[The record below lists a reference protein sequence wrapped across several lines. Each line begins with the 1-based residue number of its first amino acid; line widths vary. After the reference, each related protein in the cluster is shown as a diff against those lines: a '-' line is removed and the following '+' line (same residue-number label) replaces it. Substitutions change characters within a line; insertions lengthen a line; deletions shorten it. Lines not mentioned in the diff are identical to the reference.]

1 MVTRGYVLAGG
12 ASTRMGR
19 DKGRLPFPGAAPMAA
34 HVARVL
40 RLAGLEPTIVRAS
53 HDGPFVDED
62 GVVVRVITDGGGDR
76 HPLIGVAAALED
88 AGSGLVLIVP
98 CDLPWLDSI
107 TVRGLFAVPDPCV
120 AYDGEREHP
129 LFAVLDAEE
138 AARCRAMAAAGAP
151 VRALVAGLPRVRV
164 RPQAVRN
171 ANTPDA
177 LGG

>member
-62 GVVVRVITDGGGDR
+62 GVTVRVITDGGGER
-76 HPLIGVAAALED
+76 HPLVGVAAALED
-88 AGSGLVLIVP
+88 AAAGLVLIVP
-98 CDLPWLDSI
+98 CDLPWLD
-107 TVRGLFAVPDPCV
+107 GGAVAALCAADAEVV
-120 AYDGEREHP
+120 AWDGEREHP
-129 LFAVLDAEE
+129 LLAVLDA
-138 AARCRAMAAAGAP
+138 ARARPCRALAAANRP
-151 VRALVAGLPRVRV
+151 VRELTTGLPRVLLEARV
-164 RPQAVRN
+164 VRN